1 MSDSLQLQSL
11 SQFALNDRLANYGDG
26 VFTTMHVSNG
36 KVGLL
41 SRHLTRL
48 VNDAAA
54 LGLMVEKS
62 SLEQVIKKA
71 LSAQQNGVLKLLVGS
86 GQGGRGYA
94 RPESPTLSVA
104 VSWHSVP
111 DVYDTWRRD
120 GISLGLSP
128 IKLAVQPLLAGLKH
142 ANRLEQVLIKRAMQG
157 MDCNDC
163 VVTDNNSTIIEA
175 SAANLFWFK
184 KGTWFTPAVSNA
196 GVNGVMRQ
204 FLLDHCQSIEV
215 GEYHLRNL
223 YDADAVM
230 LTNALMQMVPVNT
243 YTDKK
248 LSASSRYNVQPVHTL
263 RQALADAYEQERAS
277 A

>member
-62 SLEQVIKKA
+62 DLEQLTREA
-71 LSAQQNGVLKLLVGS
+71 LSARQNGVLKLLVGS

-111 DVYDTWRRD
+111 DLYDTWRTD

-142 ANRLEQVLIKRAMQG
+142 ANRLEQVLIKRAMQS

-163 VVTDNNSTIIEA
+163 VVTDNNCTIIEA
-175 SAANLFWFK
+175 SAANLFWYK
-184 KGTWFTPAVSNA
+184 QGTWFTPAVSNA

-204 FLLDHCQSIEV
+204 FIIEHCQTVEV

-223 YDADAVM
+223 YDADAIM
-230 LTNALMQMVPVNT
+230 LTNALMQMVPVHT

-248 LSASSRYNVQPVHTL
+248 LSASPQYKIQPVHTL

>member
-1 MSDSLQLQSL
+1 MSDTVQLQSL

-26 VFTTMHVSNG
+26 VFTTMHVSDG

-41 SRHLTRL
+41 SRHLSRL

-54 LGLMVEKS
+54 IGLLVDKS
-62 SLEQVIKKA
+62 DLEQVIREA
-71 LSAQQNGVLKLLVGS
+71 LSVKQNGVLKLLLGS

-94 RPESPTLSVA
+94 RPESPSVSVA

-111 DVYDTWRRD
+111 DVYDSWRTN

-128 IKLAVQPLLAGLKH
+128 VKLATQPLLAGLKH
-142 ANRLEQVLIKRAMQG
+142 ANRLEQVLIKRAMHN
-157 MDCNDC
+157 MNCDDCI
-163 VVTDNNSTIIEA
+163 VTDSNSTIIEA
-175 SAANLFWFK
+175 SAANVFWYK
-184 KGTWFTPAVSNA
+184 KGTWFTPALSNA

-204 FLLDHCQSIEV
+204 FILDHSQHIEV

-223 YDADAVM
+223 FDSDAIM
-230 LTNALMQMVPVNT
+230 LTNALMQMVPVQS

-248 LSASSRYNVQPVHTL
+248 QSTSPQYKLQPVYAL
-263 RQALADAYEQERAS
+263 RQALADAYEQERDCA
-277 A
+277 